1 MDLGTRPRGVSYSVC
16 GVYSSEPGAE
26 VHSLQ
31 LNFKRS
37 KLANCPLSRLWLK
50 GNESDNSFETS
61 CTEVIVLR

>member
-1 MDLGTRPRGVSYSVC
+1 MFVGFIP
-16 GVYSSEPGAE
+16 SEPGAE

-50 GNESDNSFETS
+50 GNESDNSFEMS

>member
-1 MDLGTRPRGVSYSVC
+1 MDLGTRLRGVNYSVC

-31 LNFKRS
+31 LNPKRS

-50 GNESDNSFETS
+50 GNESDNRFETS